1 MAMNVADL
9 NPNVVLAKIVG
20 GIVVLI
26 LIGYGIYVINSWRVA
41 AKANA
46 ETVTEQAATISATSS
61 ISKEV
66 TEAIESA
73 SGDVAIATK
82 SRKSYEAKYREASK
96 SKPVADWGD
105 TPIPLSVRN
114 AACESRQD
122 RDGFTS
128 DGSGGECISRTKT
141 ADRGNKPSR

>member
-1 MAMNVADL
+1 MKIEPPWVIYGKLLGLLVSLALIWWVATT
-9 NPNVVLAKIVG
+9 I
-20 GIVVLI
+20 
-26 LIGYGIYVINSWRVA
+26 IGWKRA
-41 AKANA
+41 AEANA
-46 ETVTEQAATISATSS
+46 STVTEQSATISATSG

-66 TEAIESA
+66 AEAIESA

-82 SRKSYEAKYREASK
+82 SRKSYESKYREASK
-96 SKPVADWGD
+96 SKPVADWGN
-105 TPIPLSVRN
+105 TFIPLSVRN

-128 DGSGGECISRTKT
+128 DGSGGECISRTSI